1 MKWTA
6 LIMCITLWILLCI
19 GIGLAEENFDYRSD
33 TQLFCGK
40 IAELNIEIT
49 DLSTLSGRKSAKPT
63 MVLFLTTEAPL
74 DFANA
79 GFTPLNVVYGPR
91 GFSALT
97 CTDPNTAVE
106 WLLKQESVLYAE
118 IDSDISGCSS
128 EEDETETVTFHSWG
142 AETAGFGAYVVFA
155 EQYGNGSCTIAVIDS
170 GTYRHSL
177 IRPKLVSSGHDYI
190 DNDDDSTN
198 DLNGHGTRVAGII
211 ADCTQGLPVY
221 IYPIR
226 VLDADANGK
235 TSNVICAVL
244 EATDAH
250 VSIINLSL
258 ATFTQSELLESAIRS
273 AISAGITVVA
283 AAGNYACNASEVTP
297 ACMTDAGIIV
307 VGSAEADGSRS
318 SFSDY
323 GASVDL
329 YFFGRGIS
337 CCSRSGGYVADSGTS
352 MAAPHISALSAMV
365 KLIHPSISPENVESR
380 IKASASGNI
389 SVPSVLAM
397 IPTSRGF
404 NLTHI
409 TLGPDEEIFLPV
421 QALPLTA
428 REKMKYTV
436 LDSEVVSFMEDTG
449 KLKAISAG
457 NTQITAQCKGF
468 EDKIFTVTVDDETRG
483 SIALP
488 LWVECIEAEAF
499 YGLKTGRVIIPKG
512 TKQIEAG
519 AFDGG
524 EIGYVFLSDTVTELG
539 ENTFSD
545 AVIVCPEGSFAET
558 YVLEHQ
564 MQYIIS
570 IQ

>member
-6 LIMCITLWILLCI
+6 LITYFALWVFLFI
-19 GIGLAEENFDYRSD
+19 GIGLAEESFDYRSD
-33 TQLFCGK
+33 TSLFCDK

-97 CTDPNTAVE
+97 CTDPTTAVE

-118 IDSDISGCSS
+118 IDSDISGCSN
-128 EEDETETVTFHSWG
+128 EEDETETVSFHSWG

-155 EQYGNGSCTIAVIDS
+155 EQYGSGSCTIAVIDS
-170 GTYRHSL
+170 GTYRHNL
-177 IRPKLVSSGHDYI
+177 IRPKLVSGGHDYI

-329 YFFGRGIS
+329 YFYGRGIS
-337 CCSRSGGYVADSGTS
+337 CCSRSGGFVTDSGTS

-365 KLIHPSISPENVESR
+365 KLIHPSISPESVESR

-389 SVPSVLAM
+389 SVPSALAM
-397 IPTSRGF
+397 IPANQGF

-409 TLGPDEEIFLPV
+409 TLSPDGQISLPV

-428 REKMKYTV
+428 QETIGYHV
-436 LDSEVVSFMEDTG
+436 LDPEVANITEGILQALSPG
-449 KLKAISAG
+449 S
-457 NTQITAQCKGF
+457 TQITAQCKGF
-468 EDKIFTVTVDDETRG
+468 EDTVFTVTVYDEARG
-483 SIALP
+483 SIVLP
-488 LWVECIEAEAF
+488 LGLESIETKAF
-499 YGLKTGRVIIPKG
+499 YGLKTGRVIIPQG
-512 TKQIEAG
+512 MRRIDDG

-524 EIGYVFLSDTVTELG
+524 EIGFVFLPDTVTEIG
-539 ENTFSD
+539 ENAFSD
-545 AVIVCPEGSFAET
+545 AVIVCPEGSAAEA
-558 YVLEHQ
+558 YVLNHHL
-564 MQYIIS
+564 QYIIS
-570 IQ
+570 AQ